1 MNIGLY
7 FGTFNPIHIGHVII
21 ANHLVEYTDLDQVW
35 LVVTPHNP
43 HKSKNTLLD
52 DYQRLHMVHLAL
64 ENYPKL
70 KASDLE
76 FKLPQPNYTVH
87 TLAHIREKYPA
98 HQFSLIM
105 GEDNLR
111 SLHKWKNYEF
121 LLQEYPIYVYP
132 RMLETAEAW
141 PTFEQ
146 GIIHRVAAPIIEL
159 SATMIRDGIKNGKN
173 VAPMLPEAVWKYI
186 DQNVFYR

>member
-1 MNIGLY
+1 
-7 FGTFNPIHIGHVII
+7 
-21 ANHLVEYTDLDQVW
+21 
-35 LVVTPHNP
+35 
-43 HKSKNTLLD
+43 
-52 DYQRLHMVHLAL
+52 
-64 ENYPKL
+64 
-70 KASDLE
+70 
-76 FKLPQPNYTVH
+76 
-87 TLAHIREKYPA
+87 
-98 HQFSLIM
+98 M